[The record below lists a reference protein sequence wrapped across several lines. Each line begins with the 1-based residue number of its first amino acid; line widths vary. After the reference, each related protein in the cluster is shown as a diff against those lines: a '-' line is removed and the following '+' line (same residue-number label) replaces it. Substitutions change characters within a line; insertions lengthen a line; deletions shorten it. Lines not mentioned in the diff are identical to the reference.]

1 VARSGA
7 ASIRRSISS
16 PSATPTSRRK
26 RCGGLVELVD
36 VRPFGPGERIV
47 PQPYTREMLERSHAW
62 MESWDLLD
70 TAVDVGIRYEDAML

>member
-1 VARSGA
+1 M
-7 ASIRRSISS
+7 
-16 PSATPTSRRK
+16 
-26 RCGGLVELVD
+26 
-36 VRPFGPGERIV
+36 RPFGPGERIV